1 MLRAGVAGLATAA
14 VAVSIM
20 APPASA
26 GTSAARTT
34 VSGSHGHGDGRLSVS
49 DVRAIDARSFEITFN
64 TALNEQIRQFV
75 TGNANYL
82 AEFIRVSGGT
92 AGQPDAALDGGPL
105 NEIAGTRVFTVDGDA
120 RSLRVL
126 VGAGAS
132 LGDAHYPVWLDGKG
146 HELTDDL
153 LIGGA
158 NGSTLRGTSTAPRDL
173 LGTSTPAAKASIA
186 SAKATD
192 SRSVRIAFAST
203 VYAGM
208 PASRYTGT
216 GISVTRADG
225 TTVRPVYVQSVG
237 GTKGTAWDLTFAEDL
252 GAGSQVVAIN
262 GAQHALTTSIGN
274 LTNTDV
280 ISAPFTGTS
289 KQRTAPRVTGVEVDN
304 ARETIVVS
312 FDRKIAAVNGG
323 AAPAPLVET
332 PGGTGGS
339 TLTRAQL
346 LAAVDLSGV
355 VEGSGHGGS
364 PLEKSLE
371 DVAAYA
377 PDLRT
382 IVIKVEKGALLKA
395 GSRGSVAFRAGAFTD
410 LAGVSSKS
418 SKADF
423 VVPRSKPQRTS
434 YDAKADDYLHVD
446 RDAGV
451 TFRHNAF
458 EFTDAPND
466 LSVRRE
472 NVENRV
478 VNEQIHAVVVDNKYV
493 KATFVPG
500 YGGRLLSLI
509 YKPTGNDLL
518 YTNPTGTPYGFNS
531 NPVGRPGTSPFYHNW
546 LMVWGGIFPTLT
558 EAEHGKY
565 WFLPWDYSIS
575 QNGNSVSITMTK
587 KDTIDYADKPSRYV
601 HGQTGLETTVT
612 YTIGKTAPSVDMSV
626 SIHNPSDKA
635 VQYEYWT
642 CTTLAPG
649 ASSNQGSPT
658 MEIVSP
664 VTQIQRDPAYGW
676 MADVE
681 KPANPATP
689 NDRYLT
695 LDKLNKMVNWNRDG
709 IAYGQG
715 LAANP
720 QGNWWGVINQE
731 NGEGVVRVGNNQVTP
746 GMKFWEWGYNS
757 SFDTNIFRN
766 GSSARP
772 YIELWA
778 GTSNRFFEPATV
790 APGATTSWTET
801 FMPTMDLSGV
811 TNATRSGA
819 AQVAFQ
825 RSGGQLTVRGDVF
838 STHIGDDLR
847 VRLVDK
853 ATGRTLASR
862 SFTAAADQSADLSA
876 NVGEGATVQLVLTD
890 RAGNVLLQAEKSAT
904 GA

>member
-1 MLRAGVAGLATAA
+1 MGVPANAGAPTAQ
-14 VAVSIM
+14 IT
-20 APPASA
+20 ASA
-26 GTSAARTT
+26 AQGNKN
-34 VSGSHGHGDGRLSVS
+34 DGRLSLS
-49 DVRAIDARSFEITFN
+49 GVRAIDTRSFEITFN

-82 AEFIRVSGGT
+82 TEFIRVSGGT

-105 NEIAGTRVFTVDGDA
+105 NEVSGTRVFPVDGDA

-126 VGAGAS
+126 LGAGAS
-132 LGDAHYPVWLDGKG
+132 LGGSRYTVWFDGKG

-153 LIGGA
+153 LIAGA
-158 NGSTLRGTSTAPRDL
+158 DGSTLVGNSTPPRDL
-173 LGTSTPAAKASIA
+173 GGTTTPAAKASIA
-186 SAKATD
+186 SAKASD
-192 SRSVRIAFAST
+192 SRSVRIVFANT

-216 GISVTRADG
+216 GISVTRANG
-225 TTVRPVYVQSVG
+225 TTVRPAYVQKVG
-237 GTKGTAWDLTFAEDL
+237 DTDGTTWDLTFAEDL
-252 GAGSQVVAIN
+252 GAGSHVVAIN
-262 GAQHALTTSIGN
+262 GAQHALTTSVGN
-274 LTNTDV
+274 LANTDV
-280 ISAPFTGTS
+280 LSAAFSGTT
-289 KQRTAPRVTGVEVDN
+289 KARTAPRVTDVEVDD

-312 FDRKIAAVNGG
+312 FDRKIAAVDGG
-323 AAPAPLVET
+323 AEAAPLSET

-355 VEGSGHGGS
+355 VEGSVDGGS
-364 PLEKSLE
+364 SLEQNLE

-382 IVIKVEKGALLKA
+382 LVIKVEKGALLKA
-395 GSRGSVAFRAGAFTD
+395 GSRGSVTFQTGAFTD
-410 LAGVSSKS
+410 LAGVSSE
-418 SKADF
+418 
-423 VVPRSKPQRTS
+423 RSKVDFEAPNSKPKQTS
-434 YDAKADDYLHVD
+434 YDAKARDYIHVD
-446 RDAGV
+446 RDASV

-472 NVENRV
+472 NVENRLV
-478 VNEQIHAVVVDNKYV
+478 DEEIDAVVVDNKYI
-493 KATFVPG
+493 KATFIPG

-518 YTNPTGTPYGFNS
+518 YTNPTGTPYGFNN
-531 NPVGRPGTSPFYHNW
+531 NPVGQSGTSPFYHNW

-575 QNGNSVSITMTK
+575 QNANSVSITMTK
-587 KDTIDYADKPSRYV
+587 KDTIDYADRPSRYV
-601 HGQTGLETTVT
+601 HGETGLETSVT
-612 YTIGKTAPSVDMSV
+612 YTIGTTSPSVDMSV
-626 SIHNPSDKA
+626 SIHNPGDQA
-635 VQYEYWT
+635 VEYEYWT

-649 ASSNQGSPT
+649 APSQQGSPT

-664 VTQIQRDPAYGW
+664 VTQVRRDPAYTW

-689 NDRYLT
+689 GDRYLN
-695 LDKLNKMVNWNRDG
+695 LDKLNKMVNWRGDG

-715 LAANP
+715 LADNP
-720 QGNWWGVINQE
+720 QGDWWGVINQE
-731 NGEGVVRVGNNQVTP
+731 NGEGVVRVGNNDVTP

-757 SFDTNIFRN
+757 SFDTNIYRN

-778 GTSNRFFEPATV
+778 GTSNRFFEPATI

-801 FMPTMDLSGV
+801 FMPTMDLAGV
-811 TNATRSGA
+811 TNATTAGS

-825 RSGGQLTVRGDVF
+825 RNGGQLTVRGDVF
-838 STHIGDDLR
+838 STRIGDDLR
-847 VRLVDK
+847 VKLVDK
-853 ATGRTLASR
+853 ATGRTLVSK
-862 SFTAAADQSADLSA
+862 SFKAAADQSADLSA
-876 NVGEGATVQLVLTD
+876 EVGEGATVQLVLTD
-890 RAGNVLLQAEKSAT
+890 RAGNVLLQAEKSAA